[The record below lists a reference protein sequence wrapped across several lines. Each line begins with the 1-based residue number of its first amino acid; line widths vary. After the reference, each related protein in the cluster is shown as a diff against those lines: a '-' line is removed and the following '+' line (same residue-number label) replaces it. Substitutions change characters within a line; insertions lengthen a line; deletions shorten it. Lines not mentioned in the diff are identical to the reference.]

1 MAVLERLLLGTAVAD
16 LQIKLIIW
24 LIGLPGS
31 GKSTVG
37 SHLARRVDFSFV
49 DTDVEIEKQIGC
61 PIRDYFQR
69 EGESSFRDVEELVIA
84 RLLQPID
91 VGDISV
97 AATATAAGKR
107 TGTGASTPIKRVIST
122 GGGAV
127 LRQSNRELLR
137 QNGYVVY
144 LRASPEQLAR
154 RLRHDRHRPLLQVE
168 DPLQKLRD
176 LYDVRDPLYRETAHF
191 VVDTAKPSV
200 TALVDAIMAQLTD
213 VGILPAQPQV

>member
-1 MAVLERLLLGTAVAD
+1 MV
-16 LQIKLIIW
+16 
-24 LIGLPGS
+24 
-31 GKSTVG
+31 
-37 SHLARRVDFSFV
+37 FSFV
-49 DTDVEIEKQIGC
+49 DTDAEIEKQIGC

-69 EGESSFRDVEELVIA
+69 EGEDSFRGVEEAVIA
-84 RLLQPID
+84 RLLRPTSD
-91 VGDISV
+91 E
-97 AATATAAGKR
+97 AASIAA
-107 TGTGASTPIKRVIST
+107 ASMPPDPKTTSIPVKRVIST

-137 QNGYVVY
+137 QQGYVVY
-144 LRASPEQLAR
+144 LRASPEQLAW

-200 TALVDAIMAQLTD
+200 AALVDTIVAHLTA
-213 VGILPAQPQV
+213 VGVLPASASGLT

>member
-1 MAVLERLLLGTAVAD
+1 MLLFVED
-16 LQIKLIIW
+16 LISYNTVVS

-37 SHLARRVDFSFV
+37 SHLARRVDLSFV
-49 DTDVEIEKQIGC
+49 DTDTEIEKQIGC
-61 PIRDYFQR
+61 PIRDYFQC
-69 EGESSFRDVEELVIA
+69 EGESSFRDVEEQVIA
-84 RLLQPID
+84 RLFQPID
-91 VGDISV
+91 VGHVSD
-97 AATATAAGKR
+97 AATVAGKR
-107 TGTGASTPIKRVIST
+107 TGIGTAIPIKRVIST
-122 GGGAV
+122 GGGAI

-168 DPLQKLRD
+168 DPLQKLRE

-200 TALVDAIMAQLTD
+200 AALVDTIVAQLTA
-213 VGILPAQPQV
+213 VGILSAQSRA

>member
-1 MAVLERLLLGTAVAD
+1 
-16 LQIKLIIW
+16 LIT

-61 PIRDYFQR
+61 PIRDYFER
-69 EGESSFRDVEELVIA
+69 EGESRFRDIEQAVIA
-84 RLLQPID
+84 RLVSPIHGGGIYD
-91 VGDISV
+91 
-97 AATATAAGKR
+97 ANATTPNATSTAAL
-107 TGTGASTPIKRVIST
+107 KRVIST

-154 RLRHDRHRPLLQVE
+154 RLRHDRHRPLLQVD
-168 DPLQKLRD
+168 DPLQRLRD
-176 LYDVRDPLYRETAHF
+176 FYAQRDPLYHETAHF
-191 VVDTAKPSV
+191 IIDTVESSV
-200 TALVDAIMAQLTD
+200 ASLVNMIVMQLHL
-213 VGILPAQPQV
+213 VGELHSVGVAATGGSHEQ

>member
-1 MAVLERLLLGTAVAD
+1 
-16 LQIKLIIW
+16 LIV

-49 DTDVEIEKQIGC
+49 DTDAEIEKQIGC

-69 EGESSFRDVEELVIA
+69 EGESSFRDVEEAVIS
-84 RLLQPID
+84 RLMRPIND
-91 VGDISV
+91 DASV
-97 AATATAAGKR
+97 SATAIAMASPTTTAK
-107 TGTGASTPIKRVIST
+107 STWTFNTVKRVIST

-137 QNGYVVY
+137 QHGHVVY
-144 LRASPEQLAR
+144 LRASPELLAR

-200 TALVDAIMAQLTD
+200 TALVDTIVAHLIA
-213 VGILPAQPQV
+213 VGVLSTQPLA

>member
-1 MAVLERLLLGTAVAD
+1 
-16 LQIKLIIW
+16 LIV

-49 DTDVEIEKQIGC
+49 DTDAEIEKQIGC

-69 EGESSFRDVEELVIA
+69 ESEDSFRDVEEAVIA
-84 RLLQPID
+84 RLLRPTSD
-91 VGDISV
+91 E
-97 AATATAAGKR
+97 AASIAA
-107 TGTGASTPIKRVIST
+107 ASMPRDPKTTSNSIRRVIST
-122 GGGAV
+122 GGGVV

-137 QNGYVVY
+137 QHGYVVY

-200 TALVDAIMAQLTD
+200 AALVDTIVAQLTA
-213 VGILPAQPQV
+213 VGILSA